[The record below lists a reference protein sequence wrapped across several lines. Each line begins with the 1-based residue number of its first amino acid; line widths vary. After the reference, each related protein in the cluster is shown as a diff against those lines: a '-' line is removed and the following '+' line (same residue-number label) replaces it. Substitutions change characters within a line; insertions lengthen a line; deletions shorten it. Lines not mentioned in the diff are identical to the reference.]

1 MRVSV
6 RLGLWLGLGLKLH
19 KTSTLNINRNP
30 QNVLFQVALGDIFGP
45 EKKHASSSA
54 VIGHIQQ
61 VEYYAKG
68 GGGFHVRERGRE
80 RERERETAR
89 HIHLYTGT
97 DLTIIDQ

>member
-1 MRVSV
+1 MHSVRMRVSV
-6 RLGLWLGLGLKLH
+6 RLGLWLGLGLILH

-61 VEYYAKG
+61 VEYYARR
-68 GGGFHVRERGRE
+68 GGGFRARE
-80 RERERETAR
+80 RERN
-89 HIHLYTGT
+89 G
-97 DLTIIDQ
+97 

>member
-1 MRVSV
+1 MHSVRMRVSV
-6 RLGLWLGLGLKLH
+6 RLGLWLGLGLILH

-45 EKKHASSSA
+45 EKKHASSA

-68 GGGFHVRERGRE
+68 GGYRA
-80 RERERETAR
+80 RERETAR

>member
-1 MRVSV
+1 MHSVRMRVSV

-68 GGGFHVRERGRE
+68 GGGVSRAREREGE
-80 RERERETAR
+80 RERERSE
-89 HIHLYTGT
+89 
-97 DLTIIDQ
+97 IIDG

>member
-1 MRVSV
+1 MHSVRLRVSV
-6 RLGLWLGLGLKLH
+6 RLGLWLGLGLILH

-45 EKKHASSSA
+45 EKKHASSSSA

-68 GGGFHVRERGRE
+68 GGGFARE
-80 RERERETAR
+80 REREGEREKRLGTS
-89 HIHLYTGT
+89 IYTPA
-97 DLTIIDQ
+97 LI

>member
-1 MRVSV
+1 MHSVRMRVSV
-6 RLGLWLGLGLKLH
+6 RLGLGLILH

-45 EKKHASSSA
+45 EKKHASSSSS

-68 GGGFHVRERGRE
+68 GVSRARE
-80 RERERETAR
+80 REREREKRLGTS
-89 HIHLYTGT
+89 IYTPA
-97 DLTIIDQ
+97 LI

>member
-1 MRVSV
+1 MHSVRMRVSV
-6 RLGLWLGLGLKLH
+6 RLGLWLGLGLILH

-45 EKKHASSSA
+45 EKKHASSSSA

-68 GGGFHVRERGRE
+68 GGFRERG
-80 RERERETAR
+80 RERETAR

>member
-1 MRVSV
+1 MHSVRMRVSV
-6 RLGLWLGLGLKLH
+6 RLGSWLGLGLILH

-45 EKKHASSSA
+45 EKKHASSSST

-68 GGGFHVRERGRE
+68 GGVSRARE
-80 RERERETAR
+80 RERN
-89 HIHLYTGT
+89 G
-97 DLTIIDQ
+97 